1 MRPVEIRAVL
11 KKQPFRPVRVF
22 LSDGAY
28 YDIRHPEMVLVG
40 QRDLV
45 IGLDPS
51 SEELPERMAYCDP
64 MHVTRI
70 EPLTANTAT

>member
-1 MRPVEIRAVL
+1 MRPTEIRAVL
-11 KKQPFRPVRVF
+11 KKQPFRPMRVF

-70 EPLTANTAT
+70 EPLASSIAT